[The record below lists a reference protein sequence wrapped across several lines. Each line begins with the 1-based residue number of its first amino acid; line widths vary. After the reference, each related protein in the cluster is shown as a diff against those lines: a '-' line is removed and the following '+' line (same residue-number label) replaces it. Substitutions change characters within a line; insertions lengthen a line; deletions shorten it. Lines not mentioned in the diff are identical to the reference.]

1 MTRRTVD
8 DRETQDV
15 QARVDD
21 TILLRVCCPRCRLGA
36 VWTDDAVGLLATVCN
51 RPLGC
56 EAELCDGE
64 MVDVTPR

>member
-1 MTRRTVD
+1 MTHRAIG
-8 DRETQDV
+8 DRATRDG

-21 TILLRVCCPRCRLGA
+21 TILLRVCCSRCRLGA
-36 VWTDDAVGLLATVCN
+36 VWTDDAAGLLATICN
-51 RPLGC
+51 CPLGC